1 MRTQRHMSCMQ
12 FALIKETQRAPGTML
27 RVAYNFYSNKIISK
41 VKISLTASFY
51 IVPSRESLFART
63 NIKNKYYNEKLK

>member
-1 MRTQRHMSCMQ
+1 M
-12 FALIKETQRAPGTML
+12 FY
-27 RVAYNFYSNKIISK
+27 VFNNFYSNKIRCK

-63 NIKNKYYNEKLK
+63 NIKNKYYNEKLKWKIKQKDNKRINNTNKEH